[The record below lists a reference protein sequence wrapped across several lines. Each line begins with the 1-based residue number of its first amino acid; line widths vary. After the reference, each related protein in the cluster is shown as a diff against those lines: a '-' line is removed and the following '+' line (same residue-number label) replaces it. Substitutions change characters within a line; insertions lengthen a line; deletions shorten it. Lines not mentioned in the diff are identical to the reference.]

1 MKVFA
6 MLQLVYLVGPE
17 RICTHFANA
26 GSCYPFCD
34 VRGVTISMEVRGEG
48 GRVGC
53 PQRKGVTTRKGPAA
67 RLPPTRAQTTT
78 CETVSAEVGLEFS
91 SLPFLGL
98 YGLPMRE

>member
-34 VRGVTISMEVRGEG
+34 VRGVTISMEVWGEG
-48 GRVGC
+48 GGREGRL
-53 PQRKGVTTRKGPAA
+53 PLEEGGYHQTRA
-67 RLPPTRAQTTT
+67 RLPPTRAQTTP
-78 CETVSAEVGLEFS
+78 CETGSVEVGMAFPF
-91 SLPFLGL
+91 LPF
-98 YGLPMRE
+98 